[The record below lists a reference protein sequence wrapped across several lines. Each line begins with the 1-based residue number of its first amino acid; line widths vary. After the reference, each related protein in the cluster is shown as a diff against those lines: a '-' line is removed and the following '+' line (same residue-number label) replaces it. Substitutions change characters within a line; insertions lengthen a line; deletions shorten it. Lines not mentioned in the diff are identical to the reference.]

1 MKIKKTYI
9 MITKAHVIDEHSD
22 QLVYKTYLDY
32 RYSLVCAS
40 VSHRNSKTLV
50 IDSFSY
56 VELCF
61 FSCFVSAGIYASW
74 STEQQVQ

>member
-1 MKIKKTYI
+1 
-9 MITKAHVIDEHSD
+9 MITKAHVVDEHSD

-32 RYSLVCAS
+32 ALVCAS

-61 FSCFVSAGIYASW
+61 FSCFVCAGIFASW
-74 STEQQVQ
+74 STEQVQ